1 MRANEPK
8 ESGQPGKPN
17 AGRSSDDAKE
27 RSALE
32 ARRGALISE
41 GRLPERP
48 QMAGRPPGT
57 GRPGAG
63 CGRNGPGVS
72 MLAEA
77 ASWPPG
83 TRSHSLHPLTSGFFY
98 LEREWEWKTHAG
110 WVWIDTTVLQS
121 SASGSCDRT
130 GTRARTAAGLGRLRA
145 EGRSVLVS
153 GRRRVPTG
161 LSLHRGRGR
170 GRRAAPS
177 VGGRAVGP

>member
-1 MRANEPK
+1 MVSFGSPA
-8 ESGQPGKPN
+8 
-17 AGRSSDDAKE
+17 
-27 RSALE
+27 
-32 ARRGALISE
+32 GALISE

-83 TRSHSLHPLTSGFFY
+83 TQSHSLHPLTSGFFY
-98 LEREWEWKTHAG
+98 LEREWERKTHAG
-110 WVWIDTTVLQS
+110 WVWIDTTALQS

-161 LSLHRGRGR
+161 LSLHRGRGVAGGQHRALAGGLWDPERGR
-170 GRRAAPS
+170 GRRRVTEGA
-177 VGGRAVGP
+177 GGRAGTG